1 MPWPNCSSLA
11 SKHKSAS
18 STIITDIY
26 QSMFMNMYTTD
37 VMVYSVTYKYSC
49 DIPEQNVQQ
58 K

>member
-1 MPWPNCSSLA
+1 
-11 SKHKSAS
+11 
-18 STIITDIY
+18 
-26 QSMFMNMYTTD
+26 MFMNMYTTD